1 MSMKAAFTTRIVSAT
16 RLLSVAALW
25 AFLGRVRLVDSF
37 DSDSS
42 QLGFVLD
49 HPSKLAIGPLME
61 ALVHLRSVV
70 DPITDAADIADCNR
84 RDTSLKEH
92 LHDLPAQFMKKVRD
106 LVVDVFELFTL
117 RLDQLL
123 PTIRAALFAINL
135 RVEFGL
141 ETVLVVSKSTK
152 LTAVYRKG
160 IAFRENSSEVLLSEI
175 DSSYFISSG
184 SVNGFSVVLSTDNE
198 PIRGLPDLDGTR
210 DFVDGPVNQDRVL
223 SALRGEA
230 KHAIISKR
238 DSLTGPAE
246 NVILL
251 VAAFWRIACPVV
263 VVPRANRFVELLCNL
278 LGRLRRQHVVTLAV
292 PPTHLGLREPVV
304 LPIHRSPVP
313 LTDRVPQIRRR
324 AGQPFKLMVAL
335 NMESAGQVH
344 ALRLIFNVLFNHLLA
359 HLTSRADK
367 VRAGPEGRKSMQ
379 VVELVSKNVSTGSLE
394 SVNDL
399 VGSVPGVCLDEEV
412 NMVGPNRQRIDL
424 PLVLVGYFMKH
435 LFQSICYHPFEH
447 TRSSFRAPHEVVL
460 HRMDGVT
467 ASPVWFFVD
476 WHHSINR
483 LSCPV
488 FRERS
493 LTSRSTSHCEGVR
506 VSPG

>member
-1 MSMKAAFTTRIVSAT
+1 MSTKAAFTTRIVPAT

-70 DPITDAADIADCNR
+70 DPITDAANIADCNR

-210 DFVDGPVNQDRVL
+210 DFAGGPVNQDRVL

-251 VAAFWRIACPVV
+251 VAAFWRIAFPVV

-278 LGRLRRQHVVTLAV
+278 LGRLRRQHVVPLAV

-367 VRAGPEGRKSMQ
+367 VRAGPEGWKSMQ

-394 SVNDL
+394 SVNHL
-399 VGSVPGVCLDEEV
+399 ARSMASTRLNKQMGVI
-412 NMVGPNRQRIDL
+412 GPNRQGTDL
-424 PLVLVGYFMKH
+424 PVML
-435 LFQSICYHPFEH
+435 ICYVMKNLLQAVRDFTLEYTRPAFGHH
-447 TRSSFRAPHEVVL
+447 TK
-460 HRMDGVT
+460 
-467 ASPVWFFVD
+467 
-476 WHHSINR
+476 
-483 LSCPV
+483 
-488 FRERS
+488 
-493 LTSRSTSHCEGVR
+493 
-506 VSPG
+506 